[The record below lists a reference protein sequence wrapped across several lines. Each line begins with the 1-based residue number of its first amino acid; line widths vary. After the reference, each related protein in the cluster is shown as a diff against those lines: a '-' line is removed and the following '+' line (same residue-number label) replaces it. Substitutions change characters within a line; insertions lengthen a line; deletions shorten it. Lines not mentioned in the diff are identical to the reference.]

1 VSVGPLGIPWLV
13 CAALAFSLATLFAFV
28 VPRSA
33 GANGL
38 QYVVLRCFH
47 ALVWLLL
54 GLAALAREL
63 SPGNEQLAERLAQ
76 IALAG
81 YGVYLFTFTR
91 AQHQPETD

>member
-1 VSVGPLGIPWLV
+1 LGIPWLV
-13 CAALAFSLATLFAFV
+13 CAAFAFALATLFTFV

-33 GANGL
+33 GADGL

-54 GLAALAREL
+54 GSAALAREL
-63 SPGNEQLAERLAQ
+63 SLGDEQLAERLAQ
-76 IALAG
+76 IALAV

-91 AQHQPETD
+91 APRRPEIE